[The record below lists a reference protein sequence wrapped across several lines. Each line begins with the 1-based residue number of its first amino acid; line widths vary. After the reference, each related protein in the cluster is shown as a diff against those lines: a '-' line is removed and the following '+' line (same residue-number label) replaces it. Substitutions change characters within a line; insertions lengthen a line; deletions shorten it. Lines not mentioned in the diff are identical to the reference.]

1 MENPLGIKNRVSI
14 QGVSPCIFR
23 REHLLFKLLSSYK
36 ITLFLLFFLA
46 LGAAIATFIEN
57 DFGTRVAR
65 FYVYN
70 ALWYE
75 ALLVGCALQM
85 VVVIVRTEMFLHV
98 SRFAMH
104 IAFVLI
110 LLGAGLTRYFGE
122 EGVMKVRENAQADT
136 FFSSDKHKE
145 IPLPFSVHLQAFELT
160 RYYGSKAPSEYASRV
175 RIVDGNSSFEEV
187 ISMNNTLS
195 YKGYKFFQTFY
206 DPDEKGTILSVS
218 KDPGVEVTY
227 AGYALLFLGL
237 ILNLFDPKSRFR
249 TLGAQLKQ
257 ASLVLLFFVSVQT
270 PLFSQSAYM
279 QNYLEEHRQ
288 NSLGVS
294 ERFGSLVVQSR
305 MGRMK
310 PFDSLSKEVLY
321 KISGQSTLLQMNP
334 TQVMLGMLSHPKVWK
349 KVPMIQLKTPKLRTT
364 LGLDAGQKRASF
376 EDFFEGSAYKLE
388 KEVQKALMMRPSE
401 RGTYE
406 NDLIK
411 VDERLSI
418 AFMVYYG
425 SLFKIFPLP
434 NDQNHTWLGF
444 PEMFEKLQSEEGE
457 ALKQSAQLF
466 IEALFAREYDK
477 ASLHVTTFETFARTH
492 GALIMPTSTRIQAEL
507 FFNKARF
514 FEHLTPAYLVL
525 GLLLL
530 GMAFVEVFKPM
541 IKRFQKA
548 FFYALAVLFTLHT
561 VALLLRWYISGHA
574 PMSDTYES
582 IIYIAWSCLLFSILF
597 LRTSF
602 FALAGSSM
610 MAGIFMFVAHLG
622 NIDPEITNLVPVLKS
637 FWLSVHVSV
646 ITASYGFL
654 ALSCALGIFTL
665 LLFTCKP
672 STRSAEAIK
681 QLSLINEMSLI
692 LGLTLLVIGNFLG
705 AIWANESWGRYWGW
719 DPKETW
725 AYISIIVY
733 TLILHVRLIPQY
745 TSRYLFALLS
755 VVGFASILMTYF
767 GVNFYLAGM
776 HSYASGDPVP
786 IPVWVYVCSGTIGCL
801 IALSYKNRTKE
812 EK

>member
-1 MENPLGIKNRVSI
+1 V
-14 QGVSPCIFR
+14 
-23 REHLLFKLLSSYK
+23 LFKLIASYK
-36 ITLFLLFFLA
+36 TTLMLLFLLS
-46 LGAAIATFIEN
+46 LGAAIATFVEN
-57 DFGTRVAR
+57 DFGTATAR

-75 ALLVGCALQM
+75 TLLILTALNIIAVVYRTNM
-85 VVVIVRTEMFLHV
+85 VLHV
-98 SRFAMH
+98 SRFAFH

-110 LLGAGLTRYFGE
+110 LIGSGLTRYLGVD
-122 EGVMKVRENAQADT
+122 GVMKVRENGSATTIFSADK
-136 FFSSDKHKE
+136 DRE
-145 IPLPFSVHLQAFELT
+145 IPLPFSVHLKAFELT
-160 RYYGSKAPSEYASRV
+160 RYYGSKSPSEYASTV
-175 RIVDGNSSFEEV
+175 RIVDGNTSFEDV

-206 DPDEKGTILSVS
+206 DPDEKGTILSVT

-237 ILNLFDPKSRFR
+237 LLNLFDPKSRFR
-249 TLGAQLKQ
+249 TLTAQLKN
-257 ASLVLLFFVSVQT
+257 ATLVVLLFVSFQT
-270 PLFSQSAYM
+270 PLFSQSAYI
-279 QNYLEEHRQ
+279 QTYLEAHRQ

-294 ERFGSLVVQSR
+294 ERFGALVVQSR

-321 KISGQSTLLQMNP
+321 KLSGQSTLVDMNP

-349 KVPMIQLKTPKLRTT
+349 KVPMIQIKTPKLRTT
-364 LGLDAGQKRASF
+364 LGLDAGKKLASF

-388 KEVQKALMMRPSE
+388 TDIQKALMMRPSE

-406 NDLIK
+406 NDVIK

-434 NDQNHTWLGF
+434 LDVNHTWLGF

-457 ALKQSAQLF
+457 ALQRSSQAF

-477 ASLHVTTFETFARTH
+477 ASLHVSTFETFAKSH
-492 GALIMPTSTRIQAEL
+492 GASIMPSPRHIQAEL

-514 FEHLTPAYLVL
+514 FERLTPAYLLL
-525 GLLLL
+525 GLLLF
-530 GMAFVEVFKPM
+530 GIAFVQVFKADGISKQLKKPL
-541 IKRFQKA
+541 
-548 FFYALAVLFTLHT
+548 FYAVAVLFGLHT
-561 VALLLRWYISGHA
+561 FALLLRWYISGHA

-582 IIYIAWSCLLFSILF
+582 IIYIAWSCLLFSMIF
-597 LRTSF
+597 LRSSL
-602 FALAGSSM
+602 FALAGSTV

-654 ALSCALGIFTL
+654 ALGCALGFFTL
-665 LLFTCKP
+665 FLFTCKP
-672 STRSAEAIK
+672 RDKSIQAIK
-681 QLSLINEMSLI
+681 QLGIINEVSLII
-692 LGLTLLVIGNFLG
+692 GLTLLVIGNFLG
-705 AIWANESWGRYWGW
+705 GIWANESWGRYWGW

-725 AYISIIVY
+725 AYISILVY
-733 TLILHVRLIPQY
+733 AIILHVRLIPKWY
-745 TSRYLFALLS
+745 SRYLFAVLS
-755 VVGFASILMTYF
+755 VLGFASILMTYF

-776 HSYASGDPVP
+776 HSYATGDPVP
-786 IPVWVYVCSGTIGCL
+786 IPTWVYVTSVLVLGL
-801 IALSYKNRTKE
+801 IVVSYNNRNLKE

>member
-1 MENPLGIKNRVSI
+1 M
-14 QGVSPCIFR
+14 
-23 REHLLFKLLSSYK
+23 LFKLIASYK
-36 ITLFLLFFLA
+36 TTLMLLFLLS
-46 LGAAIATFIEN
+46 LGAAIATFVEN
-57 DFGTRVAR
+57 DFGTATAR

-75 ALLVGCALQM
+75 TLLILTALNIIAVVYRTNM
-85 VVVIVRTEMFLHV
+85 VLHV
-98 SRFAMH
+98 SRFAFH

-110 LLGAGLTRYFGE
+110 LIGSGLTRYWGVD
-122 EGVMKVRENAQADT
+122 GVMKVRENGSATTIFSADK
-136 FFSSDKHKE
+136 DRE
-145 IPLPFSVHLQAFELT
+145 IPLPFSVHLKAFELS
-160 RYYGSKAPSEYASRV
+160 RYYGSKSPSEYASTV
-175 RIVDGNSSFEEV
+175 RIVDGNTSFEDV

-206 DPDEKGTILSVS
+206 DPDEKGTILSVT

-237 ILNLFDPKSRFR
+237 LLNLFDPKSRFR
-249 TLGAQLKQ
+249 TLTAQLKK
-257 ASLVLLFFVSVQT
+257 ATLVILFFVSFQT
-270 PLFSQSAYM
+270 PLFSQSAYV
-279 QNYLEEHRQ
+279 QTYLEEHRQ

-294 ERFGSLVVQSR
+294 ERFGALVVQSR

-321 KISGQSTLLQMNP
+321 KLSGQSTLVDMNP

-349 KVPMIQLKTPKLRTT
+349 KVPMIQIKTPKLRTT
-364 LGLDAGQKRASF
+364 LGLDAGEKLASF

-388 KEVQKALMMRPSE
+388 TDIQKALMMRPSE

-406 NDLIK
+406 NDVIK

-434 NDQNHTWLGF
+434 LDVNHTWLGF

-457 ALKQSAQLF
+457 ALQRSSQAF

-477 ASLHVTTFETFARTH
+477 ASLHVSTFETFAKSH
-492 GALIMPTSTRIQAEL
+492 GASIMPSPRHIQAEL

-514 FEHLTPAYLVL
+514 FERLTPAYLLL
-525 GLLLL
+525 GLLLF
-530 GMAFVEVFKPM
+530 GIAFVQVFKPEG
-541 IKRFQKA
+541 ISKQLKKPL
-548 FFYALAVLFTLHT
+548 FYAVAVLFGLHT
-561 VALLLRWYISGHA
+561 FALLLRWYISGHA

-582 IIYIAWSCLLFSILF
+582 IIYIAWSCLLFSMIF
-597 LRTSF
+597 LRSSL
-602 FALAGSSM
+602 FALAGSTV

-654 ALSCALGIFTL
+654 ALGCALGFFTL
-665 LLFTCKP
+665 FLFTCKP
-672 STRSAEAIK
+672 RDKSIQAIK
-681 QLSLINEMSLI
+681 QLGIINEVSLII
-692 LGLTLLVIGNFLG
+692 GLTLLVIGNFLG
-705 AIWANESWGRYWGW
+705 GIWANESWGRYWGW

-725 AYISIIVY
+725 AYISILVY
-733 TLILHVRLIPQY
+733 AIILHVRLIPKWY
-745 TSRYLFALLS
+745 SRYLFAVLS
-755 VVGFASILMTYF
+755 VLGFASILMTYF

-776 HSYASGDPVP
+776 HSYATGDPVP
-786 IPVWVYVCSGTIGCL
+786 IPTWVYVTSALVLGL
-801 IALSYKNRTKE
+801 IVVSYNNRNLKE